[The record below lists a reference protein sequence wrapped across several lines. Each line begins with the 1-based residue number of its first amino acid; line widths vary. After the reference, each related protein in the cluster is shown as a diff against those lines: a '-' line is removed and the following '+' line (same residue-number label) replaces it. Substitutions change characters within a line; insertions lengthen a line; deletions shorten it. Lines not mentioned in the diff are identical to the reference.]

1 MTESKFCHSESSRR
15 LPKVD
20 HQHAPSERLQDRL
33 SFALCGEITIIESIF
48 ELASIDSGTGMMV
61 AWKQRQLNYE
71 WTRYQMTK
79 DQEQIQ
85 QQGIQ
90 N

>member
-1 MTESKFCHSESSRR
+1 MTESKFCHSESSSIRETSG
-15 LPKVD
+15 
-20 HQHAPSERLQDRL
+20 QT
-33 SFALCGEITIIESIF
+33 FLCLMWRNNRHRINIWPI
-48 ELASIDSGTGMMV
+48 LASIDSGTGMMV

-71 WTRYQMTK
+71 WTRNQMTK

>member
-33 SFALCGEITIIESIF
+33 SFALCGEITVIESIF
-48 ELASIDSGTGMMV
+48 ELASIDSGMMV
-61 AWKQRQLNYE
+61 AWKQRQLDYE